1 MRFFRF
7 KTVSDPTNDN
17 SVSGSNVPRDQLL
30 KVARQ
35 TVIFFFSRTRIYSI
49 LVTLQN
55 LFRRPLNDIRLLQF
69 CSHAPDE
76 SDHILNIHRPWIDP
90 WIVMKRF
97 VFPKEKRGE
106 ERRRRKNLSRKKTI
120 LSRSP
125 ESERE
130 RRNRERGTGNRHR
143 LGRFSK
149 RSS

>member
-76 SDHILNIHRPWIDP
+76 SDHILNIHRSMDCHETF
-90 WIVMKRF
+90 R
-97 VFPKEKRGE
+97 FPK
-106 ERRRRKNLSRKKTI
+106 RKKGGGKKKKKKFI
-120 LSRSP
+120 AQENHSFLFAR
-125 ESERE
+125 
-130 RRNRERGTGNRHR
+130 
-143 LGRFSK
+143 K
-149 RSS
+149 